1 MINSELPLA
10 AYGVLEGFR
19 APESVNPAVEQLR
32 TIGYAVIDSG
42 YTQSEIVDIGDR
54 FARTSDAYISE
65 HGRSA
70 LASINEVD
78 TIRAILTQSDE
89 IFLQI
94 AMNAALKNVVDE
106 LILGK
111 YILNQQNGITNP
123 PRKQYSQSAWHRDL
137 PYQHFVSSR
146 PLALNALYCVD
157 DFTIDNGGTFV
168 LPASH
173 KMEQFPS
180 EGYIRRNAVQ
190 IAAKAGS
197 YIVLDCMLF
206 YCGGY
211 NNTLSPRRAINHLFT
226 VPYIKQQINLPMAM
240 SGRVLTVEQKA
251 FLGFDYQIPPSVGGY
266 LSGRAIKNF

>member
-180 EGYIRRNAVQ
+180 EGWRLQ
-190 IAAKAGS
+190 E
-197 YIVLDCMLF
+197 
-206 YCGGY
+206 
-211 NNTLSPRRAINHLFT
+211 LSATRSLN
-226 VPYIKQQINLPMAM
+226 
-240 SGRVLTVEQKA
+240 
-251 FLGFDYQIPPSVGGY
+251 
-266 LSGRAIKNF
+266 